1 MIDLH
6 THTFLSDGQLG
17 PAEHI
22 RRAEVEGGYRVLG
35 ISDHGDLALTG
46 WLVEKARAAAEAER
60 RRGQMVVLAGV
71 ELTHVRPDQIAAA
84 VAQARDAGAEY
95 VIVHGETITEP
106 VLEGT
111 NRAAI
116 EAGADILAH
125 PGLITQADVRLA
137 AERGTRLEIT
147 AKPGHGLA
155 NGHVAALAQRHGAEL
170 IFGTDAHGPGQFA
183 TRDHAMKILRSA
195 GLAEARAAEVLT
207 SAESFVAALSR

>member
-22 RRAEVEGGYRVLG
+22 RRAEVEGGYCVLG
-35 ISDHGDLALTG
+35 ISDHGDLAVTD
-46 WLVEKARAAAEAER
+46 WLVARARAAAEAETS
-60 RRGQMVVLAGV
+60 RGKMVVLAGV
-71 ELTHVRPDQIAAA
+71 ELTHVRPDQIAQA
-84 VAQARDAGAEY
+84 VAQARDAGADY

-125 PGLITQADVRLA
+125 PGLITEADVRLA

-155 NGHVAALAQRHGAEL
+155 NGHVAALAERHGAEL

-183 TRDHAMKILRSA
+183 SRDRAVTVLRAA
-195 GLAEARAAEVLT
+195 GLDELRAIDVLDSAEAFAASLG
-207 SAESFVAALSR
+207 R